1 MSTKSWI
8 YGVSNPWFL
17 KNLYKI
23 GYTEEENPFKRL
35 HELSSH
41 TGVPVPF
48 QFKFLITCDN
58 AKNDEK
64 YIHKHLHTYRINKD
78 REFFEI
84 EFEKL
89 LDILENEL
97 GYEVIT
103 DEWYFDE
110 LKTQLSFDYF
120 PLEDSRLKIL
130 CKKITSEVNEF
141 VEYMKSNKYFEDLE
155 MDSENATSC
164 RMLLQKMEGFNNDL
178 ERRKNLLMYK
188 GSNSG
193 IAYLKED
200 DECFKKQLLN
210 VRKDIERI
218 RNNKREYSVDL

>member
-1 MSTKSWI
+1 MSTKGWI
-8 YGVSNPWFL
+8 YCLSNPLYL

-35 HELSSH
+35 LDLSSH
-41 TGVPVPF
+41 TGIPAPF
-48 QFKFLITCDN
+48 EFKFLITSDN

-64 YIHKHLHTYRINKD
+64 YLHKYLHTYRINKD

-84 EFEKL
+84 DFEKL

-103 DEWYFDE
+103 DKWYFEE

-120 PLEDSRLKIL
+120 PLEDSHLKIL

-141 VEYMKSNKYFEDLE
+141 VEYMKLNKYFEDLE
-155 MDSENATSC
+155 MDSENETSC
-164 RMLLQKMEGFNNDL
+164 EILLKKMEGFNNDL

-188 GSNSG
+188 GSNVGLSC
-193 IAYLKED
+193 LKED
-200 DECFKKQLLN
+200 DECFKKQLLD
-210 VRKDIERI
+210 VRKQIERV
-218 RNNKREYSVDL
+218 RNNKRYHSL

>member
-1 MSTKSWI
+1 MTTNGWI
-8 YGVSNPWFL
+8 YGITNPWYL

-23 GYTEEENPFKRL
+23 GFTEEENPFKRI

-48 QFKFLITCDN
+48 EVKFLIN
-58 AKNDEK
+58 SENPKNDEK
-64 YIHKHLHTYRINKD
+64 YIHNYLKIYRINKD

-84 EFEKL
+84 ELDKL
-89 LDILENEL
+89 LDIIQTEL

-103 DEWYFDE
+103 DQWYFDE
-110 LKTQLSFDYF
+110 LKLDISLNWF
-120 PLEDSRLKIL
+120 PEQGGSRLKIL
-130 CKKITSEVNEF
+130 CKQITNEVNEF

-155 MDSENATSC
+155 MDSENETSC
-164 RMLLQKMEGFNNDL
+164 RLLLQKIKGLNNDL
-178 ERRKNLLMYK
+178 ERRKNLLVYK

-193 IAYLKED
+193 IEYLKED

-210 VRKDIERI
+210 VRKEIERI
-218 RNNKREYSVDL
+218 KNNKRDYNI

>member
-1 MSTKSWI
+1 M
-8 YGVSNPWFL
+8 SNPCYL

-35 HELSSH
+35 HYLSSPS
-41 TGVPVPF
+41 GVPVPF
-48 QFKFLITCDN
+48 EFKFLINSDN

-64 YIHKHLHTYRINKD
+64 YIHKYIDTYRINKN

-103 DEWYFDE
+103 DQWYFDE

-155 MDSENATSC
+155 MDSENETSC

-200 DECFKKQLLN
+200 DEYLKKQLLN

-218 RNNKREYSVDL
+218 KNNKREYSVDL

>member
-1 MSTKSWI
+1 MSTKGWI
-8 YGVSNPWFL
+8 YGVSNPWYL

-41 TGVPVPF
+41 TGVPVQF
-48 QFKFLITCDN
+48 EFKFLITSDN

-64 YIHKHLHTYRINKD
+64 CIHKHLHTYRINKD

-97 GYEVIT
+97 YYEVIT

-110 LKTQLSFDYF
+110 LKTQLSFNYF

-130 CKKITSEVNEF
+130 YKKIASEVNEF
-141 VEYMKSNKYFEDLE
+141 VEYMKKNKYFEDLE
-155 MDSENATSC
+155 MDSENETSC
-164 RMLLQKMEGFNNDL
+164 RMLLQKIEGFNNDL

-193 IAYLKED
+193 IEYLKED
-200 DECFKKQLLN
+200 DEYFKKQLLN
-210 VRKDIERI
+210 VRKEIERI